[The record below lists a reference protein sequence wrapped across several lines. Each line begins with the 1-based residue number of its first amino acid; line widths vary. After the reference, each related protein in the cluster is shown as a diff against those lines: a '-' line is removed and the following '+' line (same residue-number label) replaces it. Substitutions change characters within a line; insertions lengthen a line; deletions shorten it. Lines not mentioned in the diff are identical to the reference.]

1 MKIKISFR
9 AHSNYLFINSL
20 LQC

>member
-1 MKIKISFR
+1 MKIEISFR